1 MKLYKLYNLKLKIK
15 LDLKIQNLK
24 TKGGKFVFLFKIY

>member
-15 LDLKIQNLK
+15 SDLKIQKLK
-24 TKGGKFVFLFKIY
+24 IKNNKYVF

>member
-24 TKGGKFVFLFKIY
+24 TKNNKFVFLFKI